1 MRFIYLIVMFAIF
14 LNFLSCG
21 QSPENTIK
29 SQDREEPVKPYQY
42 SYLIE
47 NEPDILYGEII
58 YLPIY
63 SEIFYKDQKSTIQLS
78 ATLSIHNT
86 DLNNPVTLKKVY
98 YHDTKGHLIRK
109 YIDTNKELM
118 PLETLNI
125 IIEDTDRTGGT
136 GANFIVEWNTEN
148 EVSSP
153 IVEALMVTT
162 KMGQG
167 ISFTSTGKVVK
178 KFGKSIPARH

>member
-1 MRFIYLIVMFAIF
+1 MRSIYFILLFSFVLSFW
-14 LNFLSCG
+14 SCG
-21 QSPENTIK
+21 KSPENTVN
-29 SQDREEPVKPYQY
+29 SQNKEELIKPYQY

-47 NEPDILYGEII
+47 NEPDIFYGEII

-86 DLNNPVTLKKVY
+86 DLRYPVTLKKVY
-98 YHDTKGHLIRK
+98 YHDTKGRLIRK
-109 YIDTNKELM
+109 YIDTNRVLL

-125 IIEDTDRTGGT
+125 IIEDKDKTGGT

-153 IVEALMVTT
+153 IVEALMITT

-178 KFGKSIPARH
+178 KFGKSIPVKH